1 LINPVK
7 SALNVLTA
15 GTLNQAV
22 SYLQMYIGGSKK
34 RVLDYHRSQIEEQ
47 IMNAIAQYN
56 FLQET

>member
-1 LINPVK
+1 
-7 SALNVLTA
+7 
-15 GTLNQAV
+15 
-22 SYLQMYIGGSKK
+22 MYIGGSKK